1 MRSGSLADFNALG
14 AVGNA
19 VYASSS
25 QLRATI
31 RRSLGPDM
39 ADVLALPQ
47 SNDAGNVIDW
57 YAPFDG
63 VVVPW
68 SAAAPDER
76 EHARIALQEARERY
90 HRHSGD
96 VLAKVAE
103 RAQAGVSHEVFGR
116 LLPLSLQ
123 IPDDSHIYLV
133 NGRPVVTFWGF
144 AALGAPPERDVIRDL
159 APPPI
164 PAAAPIPVGSGPVPP
179 VRRRPW
185 WWRWLWLL
193 LALLLL
199 LLLLFGLRACQVPL
213 PGLAVPGLPG
223 QPPAAG
229 LPTVD
234 VPKIDV
240 TPTLPAVPGGQLAL
254 PSGALPSGAVPAD
267 AAAPAAVA
275 PPPPPAVSDS
285 PTAPPA
291 AQPPAA
297 PPKPG
302 DVTPPAPPA
311 PKEPSPEPA
320 TAVQPPVKP
329 PGLVL
334 PPDALRNG
342 SVAFLDGHWRS
353 RTGLMDSDTGRPIEV
368 EYDFKSGKG
377 TSTIHRSDGVACT
390 APSSAVMQGGKLVI
404 EQISD
409 LVCKDGQVFTKS
421 RVECVP
427 GKNGQAECRGLH
439 GGSDKYFVEIVK

>member
-47 SNDAGNVIDW
+47 SNDAGNIIDW

-76 EHARIALQEARERY
+76 EYARIALQEARERY

-96 VLAKVAE
+96 VLAKVGE
-103 RAQAGVSHEVFGR
+103 RAQAGVSQEVFGR

-159 APPPI
+159 APPRI
-164 PAAAPIPVGSGPVPP
+164 PAAASNPVGSDLVPP
-179 VRRRPW
+179 DRRRPW
-185 WWRWLWLL
+185 WWRWLWPL

-213 PGLAVPGLPG
+213 PGLGVSSLPN
-223 QPPAAG
+223 QPPIVG
-229 LPTVD
+229 LPTVG
-234 VPKIDV
+234 VPTMDSA
-240 TPTLPAVPGGQLAL
+240 PTVPVVPGGQPAL
-254 PSGALPSGAVPAD
+254 PSDAIPAD
-267 AAAPAAVA
+267 PAAPAAGA
-275 PPPPPAVSDS
+275 PPPALSLPPM
-285 PTAPPA
+285 APPA
-291 AQPPAA
+291 APLQAPPPQPATVTPPPA
-297 PPKPG
+297 
-302 DVTPPAPPA
+302 TPPAPPA
-311 PKEPSPEPA
+311 PKEPPPA
-320 TAVQPPVKP
+320 PAAAVTPLVKP

-334 PPDALRNG
+334 PPDAVRNG

-390 APSSAVMQGGKLVI
+390 APSTAVMQGGKLMI
-404 EQISD
+404 EQTAD

-439 GGSDKYFVEIVK
+439 GAKDKYFVEIVK